1 MSIAPNPYATPKAV
15 VADSGAG
22 SPAEAVRQEHIAHEA
37 SIKSAGTLFM
47 LGGVLASFAALSVL
61 VSGAAG
67 AMESLGVLAI
77 GVMLAFLSAS
87 SVVVG
92 CGIRMLRAWAR
103 TPAIV
108 LAAIGLLG
116 FPIGTLINAYILW
129 LLASRKGR
137 MVLST
142 EYAAIVEATPHVRYR
157 TSIVVWIALGLI
169 VLSLVAAIVMAVWH

>member
-1 MSIAPNPYATPKAV
+1 
-15 VADSGAG
+15 
-22 SPAEAVRQEHIAHEA
+22 
-37 SIKSAGTLFM
+37 
-47 LGGVLASFAALSVL
+47 
-61 VSGAAG
+61 
-67 AMESLGVLAI
+67 MESLGVLAI

-92 CGIRMLRAWAR
+92 WGMRMLWAWAR

-157 TSIVVWIALGLI
+157 TPIVLWIALGLI
-169 VLSLVAAIVMAVWH
+169 VLSLVAAIVMAL

>member
-22 SPAEAVRQEHIAHEA
+22 SPAEAVRQEHIVPEA
-37 SIKSAGTLFM
+37 SIKSAGTLFL
-47 LGGVLASFAALSVL
+47 LGGVLASSVALSVL

-67 AMESLGVLAI
+67 AVESLGVLAI
-77 GVMLAFLSAS
+77 GVMLAFVSAS

-92 CGIRMLRAWAR
+92 WGMRTLRAWAR

-116 FPIGTLINAYILW
+116 IAIGTLLNW
-129 LLASRKGR
+129 C
-137 MVLST
+137 VLSM
-142 EYAAIVEATPHVRYR
+142 R
-157 TSIVVWIALGLI
+157 ALRKEG
-169 VLSLVAAIVMAVWH
+169 